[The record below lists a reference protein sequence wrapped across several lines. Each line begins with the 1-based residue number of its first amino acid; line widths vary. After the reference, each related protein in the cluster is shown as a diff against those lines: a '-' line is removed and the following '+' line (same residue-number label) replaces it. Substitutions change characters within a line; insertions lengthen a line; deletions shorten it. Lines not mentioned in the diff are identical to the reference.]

1 MSFIIKL
8 TLTGQNRVT
17 DIIPNMDPAKQIP
30 YLVIAGLLVLLV
42 LIGISMMSKVKL
54 AVKGNLLGSLSMAIA
69 IGLTLWAFDIF
80 SVVDIWI
87 AMLMGA
93 LLGIILARK
102 VTMLQMPQMVGLLNG
117 FGGAASMIAGA
128 LTLINP
134 GSEDPFSVITAGLAI
149 YVGSLTFT
157 GSVIAAGKL
166 HQVFAQKPVIIKNHQ
181 LWTILSAAAGLA
193 AVFLFLLPVYS
204 SGFAKIALILICA
217 VISGVFGIFFAIR
230 IGGADMPIA
239 ISLLNSFSGVAG
251 SIAGLAISD
260 PLLVAVGGIV
270 GASGLLLT
278 QIMCRSMNRKLIDI
292 LLGKTSTSADRV
304 PVAAEAE
311 DTEEAPIEEDE
322 EEAADNYLD
331 WLREA
336 KRVIIV
342 PGYGMALSQA
352 QEMVKRFS
360 DLLEAKD
367 IAVDFAIHPVAGRM
381 PGHMNVLLA
390 EVDIPYDKLRE
401 MDDINDDFAEAD
413 IAIVIGANDVINPA
427 ANTAVDTPIFGMP
440 ILDVESAKHVIIMNF
455 DDQPGYAGVNN
466 PLYKTRRS
474 KVALLFGD
482 AKASLEKIISDMAE

>member
-8 TLTGQNRVT
+8 TLTEQNRVT

-87 AMLMGA
+87 AMLIGA

-128 LTLINP
+128 LTLINA

-166 HQVFAQKPVIIKNHQ
+166 HQVFAQKPVIIKKHQ
-181 LWTILSAAAGLA
+181 LWTILSAVAGLA

-217 VISGVFGIFFAIR
+217 VI
-230 IGGADMPIA
+230 
-239 ISLLNSFSGVAG
+239 
-251 SIAGLAISD
+251 
-260 PLLVAVGGIV
+260 
-270 GASGLLLT
+270 
-278 QIMCRSMNRKLIDI
+278 
-292 LLGKTSTSADRV
+292 
-304 PVAAEAE
+304 
-311 DTEEAPIEEDE
+311 
-322 EEAADNYLD
+322 
-331 WLREA
+331 
-336 KRVIIV
+336 
-342 PGYGMALSQA
+342 
-352 QEMVKRFS
+352 
-360 DLLEAKD
+360 
-367 IAVDFAIHPVAGRM
+367 
-381 PGHMNVLLA
+381 
-390 EVDIPYDKLRE
+390 
-401 MDDINDDFAEAD
+401 
-413 IAIVIGANDVINPA
+413 
-427 ANTAVDTPIFGMP
+427 
-440 ILDVESAKHVIIMNF
+440 
-455 DDQPGYAGVNN
+455 
-466 PLYKTRRS
+466 
-474 KVALLFGD
+474 
-482 AKASLEKIISDMAE
+482 

>member
-1 MSFIIKL
+1 
-8 TLTGQNRVT
+8 
-17 DIIPNMDPAKQIP
+17 
-30 YLVIAGLLVLLV
+30 
-42 LIGISMMSKVKL
+42 
-54 AVKGNLLGSLSMAIA
+54 
-69 IGLTLWAFDIF
+69 
-80 SVVDIWI
+80 
-87 AMLMGA
+87 
-93 LLGIILARK
+93 
-102 VTMLQMPQMVGLLNG
+102 
-117 FGGAASMIAGA
+117 
-128 LTLINP
+128 
-134 GSEDPFSVITAGLAI
+134 
-149 YVGSLTFT
+149 
-157 GSVIAAGKL
+157 
-166 HQVFAQKPVIIKNHQ
+166 
-181 LWTILSAAAGLA
+181 
-193 AVFLFLLPVYS
+193 
-204 SGFAKIALILICA
+204 
-217 VISGVFGIFFAIR
+217 
-230 IGGADMPIA
+230 
-239 ISLLNSFSGVAG
+239 
-251 SIAGLAISD
+251 
-260 PLLVAVGGIV
+260 
-270 GASGLLLT
+270 
-278 QIMCRSMNRKLIDI
+278 MNRKLIDI
-292 LLGKTSTSADRV
+292 LLGKTSTSADRTS
-304 PVAAEAE
+304 VAAEAE
-311 DTEEAPIEEDE
+311 DADEALLEEDE
-322 EEAADNYLD
+322 EETADNYLD